1 MTDWDVFRSA
11 VLALFSGQNPY
22 SVGQGEMRF
31 FNPPWIL
38 LPIAPLAALP
48 PLTGLLL
55 NALVSLFVLLF
66 VSRRLKMTKW
76 EFFLLAIC
84 PMHLQ
89 SMLYG
94 NVEWLPLMG
103 LLFPAPIAMLFFSTK
118 PQATLGFI
126 LLALLRQWKASR
138 WRGLALTLAPTFAV
152 ALLSVVLWGMP
163 PVPGPNNP
171 GQRSLFPF
179 SLLLGIPALILA
191 LRKDDDRTAGFVGP
205 FVSPYV
211 TFHGYL
217 PAVLPFRGK
226 WMVLAVVISF
236 IPVLLGIVA

>member
-1 MTDWDVFRSA
+1 LTDWGVFRSA

-31 FNPPWIL
+31 FNPPWML

-55 NALVSLFVLLF
+55 NGIISLLALLF
-66 VSRRLKMTKW
+66 VSRRLKLSKW

-89 SMLYG
+89 SMVFG
-94 NVEWLPLMG
+94 NVEWLPLLG
-103 LLFPAPIAMLFFSTK
+103 LLFPAPIALLFFTTK
-118 PQATLGFI
+118 PQSTLGFI
-126 LLALLRQWKASR
+126 LLTLLRQWKAGR
-138 WRGLALTLAPTFAV
+138 WRGLALALAPTAVFAII
-152 ALLSVVLWGMP
+152 SVVLWGLP

-171 GQRSLFPF
+171 GQHSLFPF

-191 LRKDDDRTAGFVGP
+191 LRNQDDRMAGFVGP

-217 PAVLPFRGK
+217 PALLPFRGK
-226 WMVLAVVISF
+226 WMVVGVVISF